1 VIKFVAMCGK
11 ANGANEWDDIGG
23 DGIVL
28 RVTESSAAKGGGEIK
43 DGKVERG
50 EGSREGGEVLIEG
63 LVESGELGNKGGVP
77 RVERREVVYGRI
89 VENIGSEIIG
99 DGGLGARA
107 EELAF
112 SL

>member
-1 VIKFVAMCGK
+1 
-11 ANGANEWDDIGG
+11 
-23 DGIVL
+23 
-28 RVTESSAAKGGGEIK
+28 
-43 DGKVERG
+43 
-50 EGSREGGEVLIEG
+50 VLIEG